1 MFDFQLSKHPRFD
14 MSCRA
19 FARNNNLTAVA
30 DQIGMKPQML
40 RNKLNP
46 DQPHQL
52 SCIELLTLTDI
63 TEDPTLLD
71 GLLSQL
77 QCLPAVAD
85 FMSESF
91 TDYIERNFTG
101 QSSDPTELWQRTQ
114 RAYRYLVGL
123 CKQVGTEPPYW
134 REFTSSRKTI
144 NPRKIESG
152 LLRMMAA
159 DWWRVRLKR
168 LRDVR
173 REHMAIAVGQV
184 QKSASAYVSRSTMAE
199 WVEQKRRN
207 REFFKAFELENQD
220 GERVSMEDMV
230 NGSNANPAIRRCEL
244 MVRMRGFEDLANEMG
259 CVGEFYTITAPSKYH
274 AVYHGGGS
282 VANWNGASPR
292 QTQKYL
298 CSVWAKSRAALAR
311 AGINIFGFRVV
322 ELHHDG
328 TPHWHVLLL
337 MLPQDVEQVR
347 DILCY
352 YARLEDSETLQS
364 PEALKAR
371 FHAEPIDSAKGSAT
385 GYIAKY
391 ISKNIDGY
399 ALGED
404 EDGET
409 GGMRGI
415 WPKRLPHGPAVGVSQ
430 RVTVAGDW
438 ERKTDQVIREESM
451 SRVITADDETRT
463 LVARETTI
471 QATDK
476 TTVLG
481 TATLLAG
488 AIQQIS
494 EGDYSLATQASY
506 VAKVG
511 KTLTTD
517 VGQDL
522 IEKIGNIRSSI
533 ASARQDV
540 IAPVVWIGS
549 QQINVM
555 ALMLDTL
562 DVVKELAALT
572 AAHTHTNTGG
582 PLNAG
587 SITAT
592 GAKSDGLRDKYSP
605 VIG

>member
-1 MFDFQLSKHPRFD
+1 
-14 MSCRA
+14 
-19 FARNNNLTAVA
+19 
-30 DQIGMKPQML
+30 
-40 RNKLNP
+40 
-46 DQPHQL
+46 
-52 SCIELLTLTDI
+52 
-63 TEDPTLLD
+63 
-71 GLLSQL
+71 
-77 QCLPAVAD
+77 
-85 FMSESF
+85 
-91 TDYIERNFTG
+91 
-101 QSSDPTELWQRTQ
+101 
-114 RAYRYLVGL
+114 
-123 CKQVGTEPPYW
+123 
-134 REFTSSRKTI
+134 
-144 NPRKIESG
+144 
-152 LLRMMAA
+152 
-159 DWWRVRLKR
+159 
-168 LRDVR
+168 
-173 REHMAIAVGQV
+173 
-184 QKSASAYVSRSTMAE
+184 
-199 WVEQKRRN
+199 
-207 REFFKAFELENQD
+207 
-220 GERVSMEDMV
+220 
-230 NGSNANPAIRRCEL
+230 
-244 MVRMRGFEDLANEMG
+244 
-259 CVGEFYTITAPSKYH
+259 
-274 AVYHGGGS
+274 
-282 VANWNGASPR
+282 
-292 QTQKYL
+292 
-298 CSVWAKSRAALAR
+298 
-311 AGINIFGFRVV
+311 
-322 ELHHDG
+322 
-328 TPHWHVLLL
+328 
-337 MLPQDVEQVR
+337 
-347 DILCY
+347 
-352 YARLEDSETLQS
+352 
-364 PEALKAR
+364 
-371 FHAEPIDSAKGSAT
+371 
-385 GYIAKY
+385 
-391 ISKNIDGY
+391 
-399 ALGED
+399 
-404 EDGET
+404 
-409 GGMRGI
+409 
-415 WPKRLPHGPAVGVSQ
+415 
-430 RVTVAGDW
+430 
-438 ERKTDQVIREESM
+438 M